1 MLKQLRYTVLVLTMA
16 MLAGCGNNGDNKK
29 ETSSL
34 VGDTVTMPQEI
45 TKSCDT
51 TPAKSSKTDETE
63 ELILHSDTAVHL
75 EKGLFSRKQQTMYS
89 SESLVG
95 EWVHGTVHELYYSD
109 NTGLQWDTKDD
120 VSKDEAQTF
129 YWEMKDNQLKQVY
142 KMELGAVVP
151 RTYTVTFVDDESLV
165 YKDDF
170 GTSFMW
176 DKKE

>member
-1 MLKQLRYTVLVLTMA
+1 MVLVLA
-16 MLAGCGNNGDNKK
+16 MSLLAGCGNGGDNKK
-29 ETSSL
+29 ETPSP
-34 VGDTVTMPQEI
+34 VADTVTMPQET
-45 TKSCDT
+45 TKPCDT
-51 TPAKSSKTDETE
+51 TPAQSSKSSETE
-63 ELILHSDTAVHL
+63 ELTLQSDTAVHL
-75 EKGLFSRKQQTMYS
+75 EKGLFSKKQQTMYS
-89 SESLVG
+89 AESLVG

-120 VSKDEAQTF
+120 VSKDEAQIF
-129 YWEMKDNQLKQVY
+129 YWEMKDNHLTQVF

-151 RTYTVTFVDDESLV
+151 RDYLVTFVDDESLV